1 MAECAGDS
9 KRAVPV
15 GRKDASQMHTFIQD
29 TEQKG
34 HQPFLLKKNKEFHR
48 SSQKTGGTT
57 NREQTKLAGAPGGTG
72 APHAGRCPST
82 FVYHR
87 CL

>member
-1 MAECAGDS
+1 
-9 KRAVPV
+9 
-15 GRKDASQMHTFIQD
+15 MHTFIQD

-57 NREQTKLAGAPGGTG
+57 NRDGARPACLSCNSRTECNWPTIVACMHNLKLLLQYDVTRRAATTFMAP
-72 APHAGRCPST
+72 RD
-82 FVYHR
+82 
-87 CL
+87 